1 MVDLQQR
8 GIFERP
14 CNLHISLWI
23 FDTLLPFFGR
33 DNGHDVSYD
42 GKGLSRKL
50 ILLDPSL
57 PLFLFFFLF
66 YYTSL
71 YRCFFMAVLFI
82 GNFIGKNDEPMLR
95 IPFLSILRKR
105 DIFLLRHSLGKLR
118 ISFLLLLLFFFFI
131 LLVRTVR
138 YLHVTHTHTYKFFL
152 TQILPVFERVL
163 FSLSSWQ
170 MYLVN
175 FPASRFP
182 RVFPSSGS
190 VSWRAI
196 HRIMLLFF
204 SRTDSLSINLCTNR
218 VIFIFHHSVIC
229 WNEIRIRNRIIQLNI
244 IGIRS
249 TKSTRL
255 FASPSSKV

>member
-82 GNFIGKNDEPMLR
+82 GNFIGKNDEPMPR

-118 ISFLLLLLFFFFI
+118 ISFLLLLLFFFFHFAYSN
-131 LLVRTVR
+131 RT
-138 YLHVTHTHTYKFFL
+138 
-152 TQILPVFERVL
+152 L
-163 FSLSSWQ
+163 FSRNTYTHIQIFLDPNSSCFWAC
-170 MYLVN
+170 
-175 FPASRFP
+175 FIFF
-182 RVFPSSGS
+182 VFLADVSCKFSSITVPTS
-190 VSWRAI
+190 VS
-196 HRIMLLFF
+196 
-204 SRTDSLSINLCTNR
+204 
-218 VIFIFHHSVIC
+218 
-229 WNEIRIRNRIIQLNI
+229 Q
-244 IGIRS
+244 
-249 TKSTRL
+249 
-255 FASPSSKV
+255 

>member
-33 DNGHDVSYD
+33 DNGLD
-42 GKGLSRKL
+42 GKGLFRKL

-82 GNFIGKNDEPMLR
+82 GNFIGKNAEPMPR

-118 ISFLLLLLFFFFI
+118 ISFLLLLLFFFFHFACSN
-131 LLVRTVR
+131 RTLSSR
-138 YLHVTHTHTYKFFL
+138 NTHTHIQIFLDPNSSCFWACFIFFVFLADVSCKF
-152 TQILPVFERVL
+152 
-163 FSLSSWQ
+163 SSIT
-170 MYLVN
+170 V
-175 FPASRFP
+175 PT
-182 RVFPSSGS
+182 S
-190 VSWRAI
+190 VS
-196 HRIMLLFF
+196 
-204 SRTDSLSINLCTNR
+204 
-218 VIFIFHHSVIC
+218 
-229 WNEIRIRNRIIQLNI
+229 Q
-244 IGIRS
+244 
-249 TKSTRL
+249 
-255 FASPSSKV
+255 

>member
-82 GNFIGKNDEPMLR
+82 GNFIGKNDEPMPR

-118 ISFLLLLLFFFFI
+118 ISFLLLLLFFFFHFAYSN
-131 LLVRTVR
+131 RTLSSR
-138 YLHVTHTHTYKFFL
+138 NTHTHTNFSWPKFFL
-152 TQILPVFERVL
+152 FLSVFYFLCLLGRCIL
-163 FSLSSWQ
+163 
-170 MYLVN
+170 
-175 FPASRFP
+175 
-182 RVFPSSGS
+182 
-190 VSWRAI
+190 
-196 HRIMLLFF
+196 
-204 SRTDSLSINLCTNR
+204 
-218 VIFIFHHSVIC
+218 
-229 WNEIRIRNRIIQLNI
+229 
-244 IGIRS
+244 
-249 TKSTRL
+249 
-255 FASPSSKV
+255 